1 MKNLIILISVSIIF
15 TSCGGADND
24 TVEIDGVLPG
34 EHRVFIT
41 KNGSIEADFNSS
53 GLSGLAGAD
62 RLCDTYAQAAGLT
75 KDYKAILSDDSNGN
89 ESTAKSRL
97 IITGA
102 IYTVTGSIKTEV
114 AGSGDE
120 FWNSDTVPILS
131 KIDWDEDGNSVSSG
145 KVWTGTTTS
154 GTSDGN
160 NCEDW
165 TEVASN
171 NGSGTSYNGTYGDV
185 NVITLGKW
193 IEDTTQPCSS
203 TSHLYC
209 ISQ

>member
-75 KDYKAILSDDSNGN
+75 KDYKAILSDNDA
-89 ESTAKSRL
+89 TAKSRL
-97 IITGA
+97 IFTGSV
-102 IYTVTGSIKTEV
+102 YTVTGSIKTQV
-114 AGSGDE
+114 AESSVE
-120 FWNSDTVPILS
+120 LWNSDTVDILS
-131 KIDWDEDGNSVSSG
+131 KIDWDEDGTSVSSG
-145 KVWTGTTTS
+145 NVWTGTTSS
-154 GTSDGN
+154 GTSDPN
-160 NCEDW
+160 NCDNW
-165 TEVASN
+165 TDV
-171 NGSGTSYNGTYGDV
+171 TSTFKGGYGDV
-185 NVITLGKW
+185 NQTGQTW
-193 IEDTTQPCSS
+193 IEDGLGQSCALTA
-203 TSHLYC
+203 HLYC